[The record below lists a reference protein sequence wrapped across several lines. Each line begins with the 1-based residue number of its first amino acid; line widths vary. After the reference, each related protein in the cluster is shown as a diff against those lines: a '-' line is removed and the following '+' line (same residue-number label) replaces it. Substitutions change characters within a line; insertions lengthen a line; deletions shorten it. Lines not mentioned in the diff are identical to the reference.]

1 MKKILAAGAAML
13 SAAVNVGAA
22 AISALDDE
30 QPHPKAKKRAGHGVK
45 LAAARLKAHRSAQ
58 AERVKDAP
66 EPTVTRQQ
74 RRQDERRADK
84 MPIGMKQSAWHEARG
99 LPKIKPS
106 RRRGRAA

>member
-30 QPHPKAKKRAGHGVK
+30 QPQPKAKKRAGHGVK
-45 LAAARLKAHRSAQ
+45 LAAARLKAHRAAQ

-74 RRQDERRADK
+74 RRQAHRRAGK
-84 MPIGMKQSAWHEARG
+84 MPLGMKQSAWHEARG
-99 LPKIKPS
+99 LPKIRPS
-106 RRRGRAA
+106 KRRRAA